1 MLLYNAAT
9 NCPIQT
15 RSSFFTGVGGI
26 NVMKPFKGVW
36 LNTALAFESARFEGF
51 EWFIA
56 LGWFLLNLLLSTF
69 YLFTQD
75 VYSSIGATA

>member
-1 MLLYNAAT
+1 
-9 NCPIQT
+9 
-15 RSSFFTGVGGI
+15 
-26 NVMKPFKGVW
+26 MKPFKGVW